1 MSTFMANPQNIERK
15 WWVVDAADKSIGRV
29 AVDVANLL
37 TGKLKTS
44 YTQHADCGDHVIVI
58 NADKVVLTGKKA
70 DQMYY
75 RTHSGYVGHLKE
87 VKYGILLEKNPELLV
102 KHVVKGMLPKNTLGR
117 NSLARLRVYTG
128 AEHEHA
134 AQKPEVFY
142 K

>member
-1 MSTFMANPQNIERK
+1 MSTFMANAQNIERK
-15 WWVVDAADKSIGRV
+15 WWLVDAADKPIGRV

-44 YTQHADCGDHVIVI
+44 YTKHADCGDHVIVI
-58 NADKVVLTGKKA
+58 NADKAVLTGNKGEQKF
-70 DQMYY
+70 Y

-87 VKYGILLEKNPELLV
+87 VKYNILLEKNPELLFKEV
-102 KHVVKGMLPKNTLGR
+102 LKGMIPKNIVGK
-117 NSLARLRVYTG
+117 NSLSRLRVYKG

>member
-1 MSTFMANPQNIERK
+1 MSTFMANAQNIERK
-15 WWVVDAADKSIGRV
+15 WWVVDAEGKSIGRL

-37 TGKLKTS
+37 TGKLKVS

-58 NADKVVLTGKKA
+58 NADKVVLTGNKGNEK
-70 DQMYY
+70 YY

-87 VKYGILLEKNPELLV
+87 VKYATLLEKNPELLV
-102 KHVVKGMLPKNTLGR
+102 KKVVKGMLPKNIIGKD
-117 NSLARLRVYTG
+117 SFARLRVYTG
-128 AEHEHA
+128 STHEHA